1 VNDKNLASSYR
12 RMFRIITANMENWKG
27 SIVLCADSKEMHGLT
42 NDAQVL
48 RAVMRM
54 GRVKRAVEFM
64 AGGPTVVK
72 MHDNADDNGKS
83 VVLRN
88 AGYYVNIGA

>member
-1 VNDKNLASSYR
+1 MNDKNLASSYR

-27 SIVLCADSKEMHGLT
+27 SIVLCADSKDMHGLT

-54 GRVKRAVEFM
+54 MRVKRAVEFM
-64 AGGPTVVK
+64 AGGPSTVK
-72 MHDNADDNGKS
+72 MLDNASANGKT

-88 AGYYVNIGA
+88 AGYYANIGA